1 MSYFGRAY
9 LNQVFDTQSADMW
22 AWCSHSCLNKC
33 RRRNPR
39 RDHLLLLD
47 SSKANIWAS
56 RFLICGPGALQPYL
70 IKCSKRNQR
79 RARLVVKAWVQAS
92 LWVFTGLIWAWG
104 SQLCLSKCSKWNH
117 RRNEVVSKGS
127 SKSNIRV
134 HRLLISKAGA
144 LEPYLSKCSKRNH
157 TISKLVPQA
166 LFQ

>member
-1 MSYFGRAY
+1 MYLRTQIAEHLQLSSSIWAKGVRGIIEGMSYFGRAY

-104 SQLCLSKCSKWNH
+104 SQLCLSKCSKRNH
-117 RRNEVVSKGS
+117 RRMN
-127 SKSNIRV
+127 
-134 HRLLISKAGA
+134 
-144 LEPYLSKCSKRNH
+144 
-157 TISKLVPQA
+157 
-166 LFQ
+166 